1 MTLLKAVQVIGLT
14 ILCVMSLAF
23 GEQRPA
29 ALGTS
34 DIAAPEANEIEFPYI
49 GEITGS
55 EINVRS
61 GPGMNFYSCGKIS
74 SPLRVIVA
82 EQKFTWV
89 RILPPPGSFSWIFKQ
104 YVQTDA
110 NKPDVGI
117 VTGDNVRVYAGTEDL
132 EPMRSDSIQITL
144 TKGQK
149 VRIIGKAVGDYY
161 KIAPPEGA
169 SLWTSSQYV
178 KFIRKADGMDLKLP
192 AQTENK
198 PTTTIEQAPT
208 QKPVVVIEQVEPQ
221 NRNLEIYYEL
231 EKEFQDEKA
240 KSLDEQDYSK
250 VKAALEK
257 LLVDANGSNV
267 SEYADY
273 LLKDVERCQLAQ
285 QTSLDLQ
292 KHNEDLNKKLL
303 EIEKKHQEKL
313 KNRSDISRYAVVGTL
328 KQSLVYENQPLITR
342 FIVFDENGTPVCFAE
357 PVEAAA
363 TLDFKPYLDKKVGLI
378 GEIGTDEKSTLA
390 LIRFTKIEL
399 LESEQAAEQPE
410 IVEPNQ
416 PEEPAE
422 ESETIEPNQPE
433 QAEEPEVNESGD
445 ENADD

>member
-1 MTLLKAVQVIGLT
+1 MTLSKAVQVIGLT
-14 ILCVMSLAF
+14 ILCVISLASA
-23 GEQRPA
+23 EQKPA
-29 ALGTS
+29 ALGVS
-34 DIAAPEANEIEFPYI
+34 DIAPPEANNIEFPYI
-49 GEITGS
+49 GEVTGS
-55 EINVRS
+55 ELNVRS

-117 VTGDNVRVYAGTEDL
+117 VTGDNVRVYAGAEDL

-149 VRIIGKAVGDYY
+149 VRIIGQAVGDYY

-169 SLWTSSQYV
+169 SLWTSSQYI
-178 KFIRKADGMDLKLP
+178 KYIRKADGMELKLP
-192 AQTENK
+192 AQTETK
-198 PTTTIEQAPT
+198 PATTTIEQAPAT
-208 QKPVVVIEQVEPQ
+208 KPTVVMEQVEPK

-231 EKEFQDEKA
+231 EKQFQDEKA
-240 KSLDEQDYSK
+240 KPVDEQDYSK
-250 VKAALEK
+250 VKTELEK
-257 LLVDANGSNV
+257 LLADANGSNV
-267 SEYADY
+267 GEYADY

-285 QTSLDLQ
+285 QAGQDLQ

-313 KNRSDISRYAVVGTL
+313 KNRSDISRYAIVGIL
-328 KQSLVYENQPLITR
+328 KESLIYETQPLTTR
-342 FIVFDENGTPVCFAE
+342 FIVSDENGTIICFAE
-357 PVEAAA
+357 PTETAA

-378 GEIGTDEKSTLA
+378 GEISNDEKSSLA
-390 LIRFTKIEL
+390 LIKFSKIEL
-399 LESEQAAEQPE
+399 LGQEQPAE
-410 IVEPNQ
+410 PNQIAEPNQPAIIEPNQ
-416 PEEPAE
+416 PEEP
-422 ESETIEPNQPE
+422 NQP
-433 QAEEPEVNESGD
+433 QTNESGD
-445 ENADD
+445 EKTEK